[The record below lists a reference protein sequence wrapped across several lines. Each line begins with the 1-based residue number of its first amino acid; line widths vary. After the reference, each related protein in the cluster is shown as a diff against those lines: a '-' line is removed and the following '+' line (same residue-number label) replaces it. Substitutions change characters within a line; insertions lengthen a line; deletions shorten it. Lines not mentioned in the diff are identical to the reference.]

1 VEEVLPA
8 LQQASDAQ
16 GNQVMADAVARTAG
30 GGGGGSSKDGGEP
43 GFGGKLLNF
52 YHGVIA
58 EMKKVTWPDRPQV
71 QQATIQIILFVLALG
86 AVISILDLILQGVLI
101 KGIPSLF
108 AGR

>member
-1 VEEVLPA
+1 
-8 LQQASDAQ
+8 
-16 GNQVMADAVARTAG
+16 MADAAVRT
-30 GGGGGSSKDGGEP
+30 GGSGTPAAP
-43 GFGGKLLNF
+43 GPGPISRLVTF

-71 QQATIQIILFVLALG
+71 QQATISIILFVLALG
-86 AVISILDLILQGVLI
+86 ALISILDLILQGLLI